1 MKLTKFPQSCAL
13 LESDSGTKIL
23 VDPGNIDFDERF
35 LETWKTAD
43 AIFVTHKHGDHFN
56 KEFLEQTN
64 IPIYSTSEV
73 QSTYPEIKIN
83 IIKNGD
89 ILKVGDIEIE
99 VVKAIHGFLPKMKT
113 GGEVLENVGYIA
125 RADGTSIYITSDTIC
140 FNNDYH
146 ADFLFAP
153 VTGHGIAMSAY
164 ETSFYTKMVGAKK
177 LIVCHLDNTK
187 LFPKNLEYLDAQ
199 MKEQGIDYVVLGY
212 GESINLD

>member
-13 LESDSGTKIL
+13 LESNSGTKIL
-23 VDPGNIDFDERF
+23 IDPGSIDFEEKF
-35 LETWKTAD
+35 LNSWNKAD
-43 AIFVTHKHGDHFN
+43 AIFVTHKHSDHFN
-56 KEFLEQTN
+56 KEFLGNTS
-64 IPIYSTSEV
+64 IKIYSTKEV
-73 QSTYPEIKIN
+73 QNCFADIKIN
-83 IIKNGD
+83 D
-89 ILKVGDIEIE
+89 IKVGDKVVIGDMEIE

-113 GGEVLENVGYIA
+113 GGEVLENVGYIV

-140 FNNDYH
+140 FNNDYK

-164 ETSFYTKMVGAKK
+164 ETSFYTKMVGAKL

-199 MKEQGIDYVVLGY
+199 MKEQGIEYVLLDYGQTIDLK
-212 GESINLD
+212 